1 MKILFISHSSVIHT
15 YRDKLKFLARKK
27 GVELILLLP
36 SAWPEAG
43 RRIVTHDQEPNLEGF
58 RILSRPIRLEGR
70 LKRHFYPDFPAVI
83 EELNPD
89 IIHIEEEP
97 YSLVAWQAARAAKK
111 INAQLIFFTWEN
123 LLEKFG
129 FPHQWIRQYVLNTA
143 DHAIAGDKEASQL
156 LQKAGFASSRISVIP
171 QYGVNPILFRKKNSI
186 KLRKRLKL
194 GPFTVGY
201 VGRLVPEKGIQT
213 LLESFAKVK
222 GIHNSLLILGSGPLM
237 RSLQSQ
243 SVELGI
249 EKQVRWVSALEQTS
263 VPDYLNCMD
272 ALVLPSLTTP
282 RWKEQFGRVLIEAQ
296 ACEVPVIGSDSGA
309 IPEVIDKAGLIFREG
324 DVEQLANRIKSL
336 MDSKTLCG
344 KLGKTGRKRVLDH
357 YTNQKI
363 ADSIFRIYQNLK
375 SKS

>member
-1 MKILFISHSSVIHT
+1 
-15 YRDKLKFLARKK
+15 
-27 GVELILLLP
+27 
-36 SAWPEAG
+36 
-43 RRIVTHDQEPNLEGF
+43 
-58 RILSRPIRLEGR
+58 
-70 LKRHFYPDFPAVI
+70 
-83 EELNPD
+83 
-89 IIHIEEEP
+89 
-97 YSLVAWQAARAAKK
+97 
-111 INAQLIFFTWEN
+111 
-123 LLEKFG
+123 
-129 FPHQWIRQYVLNTA
+129 
-143 DHAIAGDKEASQL
+143 
-156 LQKAGFASSRISVIP
+156 
-171 QYGVNPILFRKKNSI
+171 
-186 KLRKRLKL
+186 
-194 GPFTVGY
+194 
-201 VGRLVPEKGIQT
+201 VGRLVPEKGIQN

-272 ALVLPSLTTP
+272 VLVLPSLTTP

-309 IPEVIDKAGLIFREG
+309 IPEVIDKAGLIFQEG